1 MVPPNGLPF
10 LGDNMAT
17 KRAFGVFLACVG
29 LFAGSPAVAGC
40 WTPPEREAAQVREL
54 QTMLMVASL
63 RCQAAGIEIT
73 GDYNGFVKAARE
85 TLETANLRIKTHF
98 AVGGG
103 AQADYDRFTTLL
115 ANAYG
120 DAQTDAETCAE
131 AAGTARAAAAAVSG
145 IARLAATRLFPRV
158 LPGDTCAAARDA
170 VAPASPPVIVVAA
183 APPPAVVTLPAEVVS
198 ALAVMARYDAR
209 PIPAAAPAAPTQL
222 AAVVH

>member
-1 MVPPNGLPF
+1 MVAPNGLPF
-10 LGDNMAT
+10 PGDSMAT
-17 KRAFGVFLACVG
+17 MRKLGAVLACVG
-29 LFAGSPAVAGC
+29 LIGGAPAVAGC

-63 RCQAAGIEIT
+63 RCHAAGIEIT
-73 GDYNGFVKAARE
+73 GDYNRFVQAARD

-98 AVGGG
+98 ALGGG

-131 AAGTARAAAAAVSG
+131 AADTARAATAAVTG
-145 IARLAATRLFPRV
+145 IAHLAATRLFPRV
-158 LPGDTCAAARDA
+158 LPGDTCAVAHDAALP
-170 VAPASPPVIVVAA
+170 PAPPVIVMAA
-183 APPPAVVTLPAEVVS
+183 APPPAVVTLPDEVVT

-209 PIPAAAPAAPTQL
+209 PTPAATPAPPTQL
-222 AAVVH
+222 AAVAP